1 MGEMNYMFTK
11 LSIREIQLANLKTNY
26 GYKASFWTA

>member
-11 LSIREIQLANLKTNY
+11 LSIREIGKSKNY